1 MEITINLKIND
12 LILTKEKLTMKKTV
26 CVTMGLSFDTGGVIM
41 FKNIV
46 FDIDGTLIDTE
57 KAYMNALLK
66 VLNEQYHLDYTYE
79 QVVTIFGIPAKE
91 GLESLGIADEDIPD
105 IMKAWYVAF
114 DEFAD
119 LAGIFDGVTNTL
131 KTLQTFD
138 VKLGIVTSKTLAE
151 FKAVFD
157 PLGLTSTFQNVVT
170 ADDTDKHKPD
180 PEPLLKIIE
189 ISGIPADQT
198 LYIGDT
204 KYDLDCAH
212 GAGVKFGLAGWGAHN
227 NGQFQDMD
235 YFLSRPAEI
244 IDLVR

>member
-1 MEITINLKIND
+1 M
-12 LILTKEKLTMKKTV
+12 
-26 CVTMGLSFDTGGVIM
+26 M

-57 KAYMNALLK
+57 KAYMNSLLE
-66 VLNEQYHLDYTYE
+66 VLNDQHHLDFTYD

-91 GLESLGIADEDIPD
+91 GLESLGIADKDIPD
-105 IMKAWYVAF
+105 IMKAWYAAF
-114 DEFAD
+114 ADFAD
-119 LAGIFDGVTNTL
+119 LAGIFDGIINTL

-138 VKLGIVTSKTLAE
+138 VDLGIVTSKTLAE
-151 FKAVFD
+151 FKSVFD
-157 PLGLTSTFQNVVT
+157 PLGLTPVFNNVVT
-170 ADDTDKHKPD
+170 ASDTKQHKPG
-180 PEPLLKIIE
+180 PEPLLKMIE
-189 ISGIPADQT
+189 ISDIPADQT